1 MCCMFLLGLPT
12 FEARTSRLEPS
23 ASSVV
28 APGHVQ
34 SNALVQL
41 SLGESDGNHS
51 DARAVIMDEGTQN
64 HVGGKECG
72 TYLIVS
78 MQRSASTTFCH
89 DVSLIDGPKKTHC
102 AFELFA
108 SRHVQK
114 HRQDEEWVRGHPK
127 EYLRHEANESR
138 TLGDVC
144 VWGFKLFDSQLTGVA
159 QIVSEVDKCIIYRC
173 ARRALSR
180 VPSFSSLIRSPAY
193 FAGPLARC
201 QTATPFRTCT
211 CTCTCSFCMNA
222 HAHAHMH
229 VPAPT
234 PRQAEKHHRAVPL
247 VENGRHTRLLGD
259 RPAQAGGRPAL
270 RREGHRARR

>member
-1 MCCMFLLGLPT
+1 MPCAEQGYQSEGAPPAACVLHMFLLGLPT
-12 FEARTSRLEPS
+12 FEARTSRLERL
-23 ASSVV
+23 V

-108 SRHVQK
+108 NKHVQK
-114 HRQDEEWVRGHPK
+114 HHRDEEWVRGHPK

-173 ARRALSR
+173 VLGAPSLECPLS
-180 VPSFSSLIRSPAY
+180 PP
-193 FAGPLARC
+193 
-201 QTATPFRTCT
+201 
-211 CTCTCSFCMNA
+211 
-222 HAHAHMH
+222 
-229 VPAPT
+229 
-234 PRQAEKHHRAVPL
+234 
-247 VENGRHTRLLGD
+247 
-259 RPAQAGGRPAL
+259 
-270 RREGHRARR
+270 

>member
-1 MCCMFLLGLPT
+1 VLAASWALGVGQLISAPCWQRLPKVAPLLRPSERARSRLCRALNRAAQASVRRPAEGKHEVCAAMFLLGLPT
-12 FEARTSRLEPS
+12 FEARTSRLERH
-23 ASSVV
+23 V
-28 APGHVQ
+28 APGHIQ

-51 DARAVIMDEGTQN
+51 DARAAIMDEGTQN

-108 SRHVQK
+108 GRHVQK
-114 HRQDEEWVRGHPK
+114 HRQDQEWVRGHPK

-138 TLGDVC
+138 TLADVC
-144 VWGFKLFDSQLTGVA
+144 VWGFKLFDSQLTDVA

-173 ARRALSR
+173 ARRALSLSC
-180 VPSFSSLIRSPAY
+180 PLSP
-193 FAGPLARC
+193 P
-201 QTATPFRTCT
+201 
-211 CTCTCSFCMNA
+211 
-222 HAHAHMH
+222 
-229 VPAPT
+229 
-234 PRQAEKHHRAVPL
+234 
-247 VENGRHTRLLGD
+247 
-259 RPAQAGGRPAL
+259 
-270 RREGHRARR
+270 

>member
-1 MCCMFLLGLPT
+1 MTSAGARVGKASVRQKVCRALNRVTKASVRRPAACVLHMFLLGLPT

-41 SLGESDGNHS
+41 SLGESDGSYNHS
-51 DARAVIMDEGTQN
+51 DARAVIMDECTQS

-108 SRHVQK
+108 NKHVQK
-114 HRQDEEWVRGHPK
+114 HHRDEEWVRGHPK

-173 ARRALSR
+173 VLGAPSLECPLS
-180 VPSFSSLIRSPAY
+180 PP
-193 FAGPLARC
+193 
-201 QTATPFRTCT
+201 
-211 CTCTCSFCMNA
+211 
-222 HAHAHMH
+222 
-229 VPAPT
+229 
-234 PRQAEKHHRAVPL
+234 
-247 VENGRHTRLLGD
+247 
-259 RPAQAGGRPAL
+259 
-270 RREGHRARR
+270 

>member
-1 MCCMFLLGLPT
+1 MFLLGLPT

-64 HVGGKECG
+64 RVGGKECG

-108 SRHVQK
+108 NKHVQK
-114 HRQDEEWVRGHPK
+114 HHRDEEWVRGHPK

-173 ARRALSR
+173 VLGAPSLECPLS
-180 VPSFSSLIRSPAY
+180 PP
-193 FAGPLARC
+193 
-201 QTATPFRTCT
+201 
-211 CTCTCSFCMNA
+211 
-222 HAHAHMH
+222 
-229 VPAPT
+229 
-234 PRQAEKHHRAVPL
+234 
-247 VENGRHTRLLGD
+247 
-259 RPAQAGGRPAL
+259 
-270 RREGHRARR
+270 

>member
-1 MCCMFLLGLPT
+1 MFLLGLPT
-12 FEARTSRLEPS
+12 FEARTSRLERH
-23 ASSVV
+23 V

-108 SRHVQK
+108 NKHVQK
-114 HRQDEEWVRGHPK
+114 HHRDEEWVRGHPK

-173 ARRALSR
+173 VLGAPSLECPLS
-180 VPSFSSLIRSPAY
+180 PP
-193 FAGPLARC
+193 
-201 QTATPFRTCT
+201 
-211 CTCTCSFCMNA
+211 
-222 HAHAHMH
+222 
-229 VPAPT
+229 
-234 PRQAEKHHRAVPL
+234 
-247 VENGRHTRLLGD
+247 
-259 RPAQAGGRPAL
+259 
-270 RREGHRARR
+270 

>member
-1 MCCMFLLGLPT
+1 MFLLGLPT
-12 FEARTSRLEPS
+12 FEARTSRLERH
-23 ASSVV
+23 V
-28 APGHVQ
+28 APSHVQ

-51 DARAVIMDEGTQN
+51 DARAVIMDKGTQN

-108 SRHVQK
+108 TRHVQK
-114 HRQDEEWVRGHPK
+114 HRQDQEWVRGHPK

-138 TLGDVC
+138 TKGDVC

-180 VPSFSSLIRSPAY
+180 VPSFSSLIRS
-193 FAGPLARC
+193 RSVSDC
-201 QTATPFRTCT
+201 
-211 CTCTCSFCMNA
+211 
-222 HAHAHMH
+222 H
-229 VPAPT
+229 
-234 PRQAEKHHRAVPL
+234 AVPHVHVHML
-247 VENGRHTRLLGD
+247 MCV
-259 RPAQAGGRPAL
+259 
-270 RREGHRARR
+270 

>member
-1 MCCMFLLGLPT
+1 M
-12 FEARTSRLEPS
+12 SRLERL
-23 ASSVV
+23 V

-108 SRHVQK
+108 TRHVQK

-180 VPSFSSLIRSPAY
+180 VPSFSTLIRSPAY
-193 FAGPLARC
+193 LAGPLARC